1 MFNIKKPKAL
11 TSAKKKLLLSV
22 VLALSISVFYAQN
35 SQKTTIFWD
44 TSSSRIQRDA
54 GLEMEYLDAYF
65 KRFANVE
72 VSLIGFSNSVHSK
85 EDYSVSNG
93 NWEILKKG
101 IQAFEYDGATSFLD
115 LEPYAVEGYNLIFTD
130 GFQNAGTTNPKL
142 QGKTVVINSSKIY
155 DKRTINLFSILGKAE
170 FLNLRKLKQ
179 DSLKNTSKLVE
190 KKRQPLDSTATGL
203 KQGVQLEEVVVTETI
218 KESTELEATALGPKD
233 NDAVGYAVQSIGS
246 EKLLDAATTLN
257 TGIQGKFSGVT
268 IGQNDDL
275 SQVVMRPSN
284 SLLGN
289 NYGLIVVDGVPLPPS
304 QSSNN
309 GTVFS
314 TSFLDP
320 RNIEDIT
327 VLKGL
332 AATNIYGTQ
341 GANGVMLITTKT
353 GSYGKTT
360 NGSSNAMQLKDN
372 YYDSKIKIDNKAL
385 VTPYLKE
392 LKKGKDVQ
400 SAYSIYLEQR
410 DKYKDTPNY
419 FVDVFDFFYASSP
432 TVAFRILSNVLE
444 MESPSYEMLRAAYL
458 KSSQTANHQLAL
470 AIVNKLS
477 ETYPDKLQNS
487 FDYAVSNRRLG
498 NYQMALN
505 TLNVLV
511 KDKINSVPDLKG
523 FEKSVGA
530 EIRNLINQHRKDLDI
545 TKVDIK
551 YQNNITYNARLVLEW
566 SNPEAEFVVQFV
578 NPQKRFFDWEHTMQ
592 ADGRRL
598 QEEIRQGC
606 FTEQFEIVGAETV
619 GDWILNITSRGNTI
633 TNNVTPTFVKC
644 TVFKNF
650 GKSNQKSTSYMVR
663 LEESNEKQQLA
674 KFTID

>member
-1 MFNIKKPKAL
+1 MDNYL
-11 TSAKKKLLLSV
+11 TLFKNKLFRFSFVFL
-22 VLALSISVFYAQN
+22 VLATTYGQEV
-35 SQKTTIFWD
+35 QKTTIFWD
-44 TSSSRIQRDA
+44 TSSSREDRNA
-54 GLEMEYLDAYF
+54 ALEIEYLNAYF
-65 KRFANVE
+65 QRFENAD
-72 VSLIGFSNSVHSK
+72 VSLVGFGNAVHFR
-85 EDYSVSNG
+85 EDFTIRNG
-93 NWEILKKG
+93 DWEVLQKK
-101 IQAFEYDGATSFLD
+101 IESLEYDGATSFYGF
-115 LEPYAVEGYNLIFTD
+115 ETYASEGYNLIFTD
-130 GFQNAGTTNPKL
+130 GYQNAGKAIPKL
-142 QGKTVVINSSKIY
+142 QGKAVVINSSKSY
-155 DKRTINLFSILGKAE
+155 DKRTINLFSIIGKAD

-179 DSLKNTSKLVE
+179 DSLKSTSKLVE

-218 KESTELEATALGPKD
+218 EESTELEATALGPKD

-246 EKLLDAATTLN
+246 EKLLDVATTLN

-309 GTVFS
+309 GAVFS

-353 GSYGKTT
+353 GSYGKVGDGT
-360 NGSSNAMQLKDN
+360 SDAMQLKDN

-400 SAYSIYLEQR
+400 SAYAIYLKQR
-410 DKYKDTPNY
+410 DRFKGSSSY
-419 FVDVFDFFYASSP
+419 FIDVFDFFYASSP
-432 TVAFRILSNVLE
+432 TVAFRILSNVVE
-444 MESPSYEMLRAAYL
+444 VESPSYKMLRAAYL
-458 KSSQTANHQLAL
+458 KSSQAKNYELAL
-470 AIVNKLS
+470 AIVNRLMQ
-477 ETYPDKLQNS
+477 EHPDTLQNN
-487 FDYAVSNRRLG
+487 FDYAVSNRSLG
-498 NYQMALN
+498 NYQTALN
-505 TLNVLV
+505 TLNILL
-511 KDKINSVPDLKG
+511 KDKINSIPELKG

-530 EIRNLINQHRKDLDI
+530 EIRNLINQHRKELDI

-551 YQNNITYNARLVLEW
+551 YQNNIRYNARLVLEW

-592 ADGRRL
+592 SDSRRL
-598 QEEIRQGC
+598 QEEIKQGS

-619 GDWILNITSRGNTI
+619 GDWILNITSQGNITI
-633 TNNVTPTFVKC
+633 DDKTPTFIKC
-644 TVFKNF
+644 KVFKNF
-650 GKSNQKSTSYMVR
+650 GKSNQETISYMVR
-663 LEESNEKQQLA
+663 LQEPNEKQQLA
-674 KFTID
+674 KFTVD